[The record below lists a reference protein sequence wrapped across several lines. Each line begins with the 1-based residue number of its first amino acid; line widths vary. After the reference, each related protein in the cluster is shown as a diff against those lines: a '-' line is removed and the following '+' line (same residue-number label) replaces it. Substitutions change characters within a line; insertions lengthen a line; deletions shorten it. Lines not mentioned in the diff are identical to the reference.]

1 MNKTSDKFFCTLVCL
16 VIASLAG
23 FASMAALMFVGGWS
37 VMQALFAAAIVWAVL
52 SVLLITMICNGSRET
67 PEEARARV
75 ETEMAEAKA
84 RATGALIPSAPKPAA
99 PAPAPAPAAAATTPD
114 PAPEPTAEP
123 APAEA
128 PAAAAASGPD
138 DLKLLKGVGPKLEQ
152 KLHANGVTSF
162 AQIADW
168 GPAEIADMDDKL
180 SFKGRIERDGWVDQA
195 KTLASGGE
203 TEFSKRA
210 EGKNG

>member
-16 VIASLAG
+16 VVASLAG
-23 FASMAALMFVGGWS
+23 FAAMAALIMVGGWS
-37 VMQALFAAAIVWAVL
+37 VMQALFAAAVVWAVL
-52 SVLLITMICNGSRET
+52 SALLITMICNGSRET

-84 RATGALIPSAPKPAA
+84 RATGASIPTATKPAAASPSPAVAASEPTPEPAA
-99 PAPAPAPAAAATTPD
+99 PAPTPKVSETPASAAT
-114 PAPEPTAEP
+114 
-123 APAEA
+123 
-128 PAAAAASGPD
+128 SGPD
-138 DLKLLKGVGPKLEQ
+138 DLKLLKGVGPKLEN

-162 AQIADW
+162 AQIAGW

-180 SFKGRIERDGWVDQA
+180 SFKGRIDRDGWVEQA
-195 KTLASGGE
+195 KILASGGE
-203 TEFSKRA
+203 TEFSKRG